1 MEYCARCLY
10 PANAK
15 PTIILDEEGVCS
27 GCRYHESRGRL
38 EVSWEERQRML
49 EQILDEARET
59 ARGGSKGLRLKNL
72 RQVLGVS
79 LVACPSQ

>member
-15 PTIILDEEGVCS
+15 PTIIFDEEGVCS
-27 GCRYHESRGRL
+27 GCRYPESRGRL
-38 EVSWEERQRML
+38 EVSWEERRRML